1 MKGAAGPG
9 GAGTGPDWGACAV
22 GDSLDWAELG
32 IPSAAEAAF
41 AGKPVANWLLS
52 LHSWPAEA
60 GLFVPCFLA
69 ASAACDAAFA
79 AAAAGDTRRPGAAE
93 TGCGWPSPA
102 PAPVPLPAA
111 AAGGAAAPSS
121 GAVSSGDLGTGEPSP
136 SDSYSS
142 AAPED
147 SSQPWPAAAAA
158 AAAAGA
164 CWVSALLLAWG
175 SCSAWPGW
183 GAPLPAALAWPAA
196 AAAPAAPAGGQAAPP
211 WPAGSASLRTWP
223 PAA

>member
-1 MKGAAGPG
+1 M
-9 GAGTGPDWGACAV
+9 
-22 GDSLDWAELG
+22 
-32 IPSAAEAAF
+32 
-41 AGKPVANWLLS
+41 
-52 LHSWPAEA
+52 EA

-79 AAAAGDTRRPGAAE
+79 AAAAEDTQHPGAAE
-93 TGCGWPSPA
+93 TGCGWSSLA
-102 PAPVPLPAA
+102 PALVQLPAA
-111 AAGGAAAPSS
+111 AAGGAAAPSF

-147 SSQPWPAAAAA
+147 SSQPWPAVAAAA
-158 AAAAGA
+158 VAAGA
-164 CWVSALLLAWG
+164 CWASALLLVWG

-183 GAPLPAALAWPAA
+183 GAHLLAALAWPAVA
-196 AAAPAAPAGGQAAPP
+196 GAPAAPAESQAALPC
-211 WPAGSASLRTWP
+211 PAGSGTLHTWL

>member
-1 MKGAAGPG
+1 M
-9 GAGTGPDWGACAV
+9 
-22 GDSLDWAELG
+22 
-32 IPSAAEAAF
+32 
-41 AGKPVANWLLS
+41 
-52 LHSWPAEA
+52 EA

-79 AAAAGDTRRPGAAE
+79 AVAAGDIQHPGAAE
-93 TGCGWPSPA
+93 TGCGWPSL
-102 PAPVPLPAA
+102 APVPVLLPAA
-111 AAGGAAAPSS
+111 AAAGGVAAPSS

-142 AAPED
+142 AVPED
-147 SSQPWPAAAAA
+147 SSLPWPAAAAA
-158 AAAAGA
+158 VAAAGA

-183 GAPLPAALAWPAA
+183 GAPLLAALAWPAA
-196 AAAPAAPAGGQAAPP
+196 AEALAAPAGCQAAPP
-211 WPAGSASLRTWP
+211 CPAGSETPRTWL

>member
-1 MKGAAGPG
+1 M
-9 GAGTGPDWGACAV
+9 
-22 GDSLDWAELG
+22 
-32 IPSAAEAAF
+32 
-41 AGKPVANWLLS
+41 
-52 LHSWPAEA
+52 EA

-79 AAAAGDTRRPGAAE
+79 AVAAGDTRRPGAAE
-93 TGCGWPSPA
+93 TGCGWPSLA
-102 PAPVPLPAA
+102 PVAVPLPAAAA

-164 CWVSALLLAWG
+164 CWASALLLAWG
-175 SCSAWPGW
+175 SCSAWLGW
-183 GAPLPAALAWPAA
+183 GAPLLAALAWPAA
-196 AAAPAAPAGGQAAPP
+196 AGAPAAPVGCQAVPP
-211 WPAGSASLRTWP
+211 CPAGSGTPRTWP